1 MDEAGFGEVSQEGK
15 GALPNFRHR
24 ILEGQS
30 RVSMVGLPFP
40 QPAGVPTNPSAQ
52 GS

>member
-24 ILEGQS
+24 VLGVRAGS
-30 RVSMVGLPFP
+30 AWHGSPPLNVS
-40 QPAGVPTNPSAQ
+40 
-52 GS
+52 